1 VTAAG
6 RLLRAA
12 YALVGLVSLV
22 VFVALVGARVAH
34 WSAAPVLTGSMTPTF
49 RSGDLVITRQIDVR
63 TLQAGQVAVFVPPG
77 ESTAYAHRVVS
88 VAGDPARPVIRT
100 KGDANPAPDA
110 WQARLATPTVPV
122 VVMHV
127 PYAGHLVM
135 AMQAQRGHSGFVT
148 LLGLSLTVT
157 AIRLALPGRNRSRRR
172 TRYIPRH
179 AGRPAIS

>member
-63 TLQAGQVAVFVPPG
+63 TLQAG
-77 ESTAYAHRVVS
+77 H
-88 VAGDPARPVIRT
+88 ARRE
-100 KGDANPAPDA
+100 
-110 WQARLATPTVPV
+110 
-122 VVMHV
+122 H
-127 PYAGHLVM
+127 
-135 AMQAQRGHSGFVT
+135 
-148 LLGLSLTVT
+148 GLR
-157 AIRLALPGRNRSRRR
+157 APGRQRRR
-172 TRYIPRH
+172 
-179 AGRPAIS
+179 